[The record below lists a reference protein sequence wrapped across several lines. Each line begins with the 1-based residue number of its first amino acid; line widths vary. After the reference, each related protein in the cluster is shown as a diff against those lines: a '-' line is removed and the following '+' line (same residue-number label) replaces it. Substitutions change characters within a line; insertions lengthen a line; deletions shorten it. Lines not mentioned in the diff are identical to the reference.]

1 MQTLGAIAVEMTL
14 DRKTGE
20 TDAQLVRRAKA
31 GDTAAFGTLVERYM
45 RRAYY
50 GALGLCGSAEDAMD
64 LSQEAFVRAFRA
76 RHKIDPDRPFYAW
89 LYQII
94 RRLCFNHT
102 RDRRTRRQ
110 GIEAAGNW
118 LADQAQA
125 RTAGMN
131 PDRALECAETKARVR
146 EALEGLTDRD
156 REVLVLK
163 EFEGLRYREIAE
175 LLGIPIGTVMS
186 RLYTARRR
194 LAASLEDDR

>member
-1 MQTLGAIAVEMTL
+1 MGTTADAIGPSADAIARTLG
-14 DRKTGE
+14 
-20 TDAQLVRRAKA
+20 
-31 GDTAAFGTLVERYM
+31 LVEDLVEDLTHV
-45 RRAYY
+45 
-50 GALGLCGSAEDAMD
+50 LGDGLDHGEDLFQDVADQVRCGHT
-64 LSQEAFVRAFRA
+64 QVVRAFRA

-131 PDRALECAETKARVR
+131 PDRALECAETKARVH

-194 LAASLEDDR
+194 LAASLEDVR